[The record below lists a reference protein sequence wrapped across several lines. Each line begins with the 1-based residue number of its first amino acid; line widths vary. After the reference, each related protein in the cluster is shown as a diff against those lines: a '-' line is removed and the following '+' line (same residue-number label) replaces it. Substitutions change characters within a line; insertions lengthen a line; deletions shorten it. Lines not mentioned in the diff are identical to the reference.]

1 MLGDKIRYYREAL
14 HISQEQLAER
24 LGVPYQVIA
33 MWEQNQVIPPPTQM
47 NALAQ
52 LFGLSVDYLMSP
64 SEQRAAP
71 VAPQPT
77 PVAQPV
83 ARPVAPQPA
92 SVAQPVVS
100 PVAPQPTPVAQP
112 VARPAAPQP
121 VPVAQ
126 PVARPVAPQPASV
139 AQPVASPVAPQPT
152 PVALPV
158 ARPVA
163 PQPTP
168 IAQPVATPAPSRVI
182 DELESEPTIVRPSL
196 SKSAPF
202 KPIEVMPDGTP
213 VTKATISSME
223 AAKVKAEKEQAK
235 KNSKFRTVIVI
246 CVLVIAILLGAI
258 LFFVMREPEETKE
271 KKRDEKTT
279 EVLAPEVLT
288 AEDIYKLISPSVVEI
303 NASSSTM
310 GSTGTGFFYD
320 EEGTVV
326 TNYHVIDGCTTA
338 YITLSDGS
346 TYDVISVL
354 GYDEGRDIAVL
365 QTKCRESVPLNIR
378 SSEVITGESVY
389 VLGSSLGLTGSLSDG
404 IISAVDREV
413 EGYKYLQ
420 TTAPISSGNSGGPLV
435 DAKGHVIGIVCASFI
450 DGQNLN
456 LAIPINDLEDISMD
470 EDVTLAQLFK
480 ETPAEVT
487 EVEWLSDYR
496 FEYFADEDTYVLLF
510 QLSDRYGNPVVARGT
525 VDIMVVNNDG
535 QIVYE
540 QTHRFNEYSFEQWY
554 YGNTEMFLATIYVD
568 PSEVSVGATNLGV
581 CYFEVSGDNF
591 LFETCS
597 CNVTDLPTN

>member
-1 MLGDKIRYYREAL
+1 MLGDKIRYYRETF

-52 LFGLSVDYLMSP
+52 MFGLSVDYLMSP
-64 SEQRAAP
+64 SEQR
-71 VAPQPT
+71 VASQPT

-83 ARPVAPQPA
+83 ARPV
-92 SVAQPVVS
+92 
-100 PVAPQPTPVAQP
+100 
-112 VARPAAPQP
+112 APQP

-126 PVARPVAPQPASV
+126 PVARPVAPQPTPI
-139 AQPVASPVAPQPT
+139 AQ
-152 PVALPV
+152 PV

-213 VTKATISSME
+213 VTKATINSME

-258 LFFVMREPEETKE
+258 LFFVMREPEEAKE

-365 QTKCRESVPLNIR
+365 QTKCRESVPLTIR
-378 SSEVITGESVY
+378 SSEVSTGESVY

-510 QLSDRYGNPVVARGT
+510 QLSERYGNPVVARGT

-568 PSEVSVGATNLGV
+568 PSEISVGATNLGV
-581 CYFEVSGDNF
+581 CYFEVSGDGL
-591 LFETCS
+591 LFESCS
-597 CNVTDLPTN
+597 CDVTDLPTN